1 MKNNFTQEWKVY
13 NWEKIVKSINS
24 KNNLD
29 VKQALSSLEV
39 NSKNIMS
46 LLSPSANQ
54 YIEEIAKKAKKLTRQ
69 RFGNIVSLYIPLYVS
84 NLCSNICTYCGF
96 SVLNNI
102 KRKILTSEEILEE
115 CKSIKE
121 LGFEKILLVSGEHE
135 KKVGMDYFRKN
146 LPIIRKNFS
155 TLTIEFQPFSTKNY
169 KELKKIGVDGVL
181 VYQETYNYKSYLQH
195 HLKGKKRDFF
205 FRLNAL
211 ERVGDAQI
219 NNIGIGV
226 LLGLSDS
233 WRADCYYMA
242 MHLLFLKKKYWRS
255 NFSVSFPR
263 IQPCVGGISSK
274 NFISDRE
281 LFQLICV
288 FRLFFPDVEFSLSTR
303 EEATFRDN
311 VIPIAINSI
320 SAYSKTYPGGYSKK
334 LNRTKKREKL
344 KQFEIKDIRTPK
356 EIENMIKKLGLKPI
370 WKDWDYYL
378 GRKCNI

>member
-1 MKNNFTQEWKVY
+1 MKNNFTQEWKTY
-13 NWEKIVKSINS
+13 NWEKIVKSIQS
-24 KNNLD
+24 KNNSD
-29 VKQALSSLEV
+29 IKKALSSEKV
-39 NSKNIMS
+39 NSETIMS
-46 LLSPSANQ
+46 LLSPSANY
-54 YIEEIAKKAKKLTRQ
+54 YIEEIAQRAKKLTRQ
-69 RFGNIVSLYIPLYVS
+69 RFGNIVSLYIPLYIS
-84 NLCSNICTYCGF
+84 NLCSNACSYCGF

-102 KRKILTSEEILEE
+102 KRKTLTTKEILEE

-121 LGFEKILLVSGEHE
+121 LGFDKILLVSGEHE

-146 LPIIRKNFS
+146 LPIVRKKFS
-155 TLTIEFQPFSTKNY
+155 TLTIEFQPFSVKNY
-169 KELKKIGVDGVL
+169 KELKTIGVDGVL

-211 ERVGDAQI
+211 ERVGDAKI

-233 WRADCYYMA
+233 WRADCYFMA

-263 IQPCVGGISSK
+263 IQPCMGGILSK
-274 NFISDRE
+274 NFINDQE

-303 EEATFRDN
+303 EDSIFRDN

-320 SAYSKTYPGGYSKK
+320 SAYSKTYPGGYSKVS
-334 LNRTKKREKL
+334 NNKKIKKL
-344 KQFEIKDIRTPK
+344 KQFEVKDIRTPK
-356 EIENMIKKLGLKPI
+356 EIEKMIKKLGLQPI

-378 GRKCNI
+378 GKKCNI